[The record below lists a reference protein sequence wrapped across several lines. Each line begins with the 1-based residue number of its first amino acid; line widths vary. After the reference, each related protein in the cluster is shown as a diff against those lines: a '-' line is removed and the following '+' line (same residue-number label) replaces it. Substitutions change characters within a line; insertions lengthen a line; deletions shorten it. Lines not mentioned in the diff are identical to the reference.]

1 MRVPLVRGIIQRRI
15 LANYRVDPA
24 VIRGVLPAPFRPQ
37 LVDGSAIAGI
47 CLIRLSAVRPRFVP
61 AALRIASENA
71 AHRIA
76 VEWEDGGVTR
86 HGVYIPRRGSSSRLN
101 RLLGG
106 RLFPGIHNAARFE
119 VLENGD
125 QFRVRMDSATTHV
138 LVEGKVG
145 IALPSDSVFRS
156 LPAASQFFERG
167 ALGYSATARK
177 GIFEGLEL
185 RTLAWRVEPLVVSK
199 VESSFFEDC
208 DQFPPGSTAFDC
220 ALLMRN
226 VAHEWQARDPIC
238 LDAAPHR

>member
-125 QFRVRMDSATTHV
+125 
-138 LVEGKVG
+138 
-145 IALPSDSVFRS
+145 
-156 LPAASQFFERG
+156 
-167 ALGYSATARK
+167 
-177 GIFEGLEL
+177 
-185 RTLAWRVEPLVVSK
+185 
-199 VESSFFEDC
+199 
-208 DQFPPGSTAFDC
+208 
-220 ALLMRN
+220 
-226 VAHEWQARDPIC
+226 
-238 LDAAPHR
+238 